1 VQISVSDT
9 GIGIPTEEQALIFD
23 EFARVRRSSA
33 NRQGQGSG
41 LGLAIAKRIVEA
53 HEGNISVNSVPGQG
67 STFTFTL
74 PVRQRIST
82 AVSA

>member
-1 VQISVSDT
+1 
-9 GIGIPTEEQALIFD
+9 
-23 EFARVRRSSA
+23 
-33 NRQGQGSG
+33 
-41 LGLAIAKRIVEA
+41 LAIAKRIVEA